1 MVGLFDENEFDKN
14 EEYDIKEVDI
24 NDLLNTKI
32 SYKSKVMDIESI
44 LNALKR
50 GDYKLPKYQRKYVWE
65 KQQAANL
72 ILSLI
77 KNIPIP
83 PLYLY
88 YDKDGKYVVLDGQQ
102 RITTLFM
109 YYNNVFYT
117 SGKVERV
124 RLDFSDISRRLE
136 NIEYLNERIERY
148 QDTMSKDEIKE
159 MKDEIKV
166 LYKEIKSKY
175 NIVPSKF
182 NLNLDKD
189 VKDITFSNFDD
200 KAKRILRRKDLEVVF
215 VECDGKNSDKAY
227 SNC

>member
-1 MVGLFDENEFDKN
+1 MVKLFDENEFDKI
-14 EEYDIKEVDI
+14 EEEDIKEVDI

-88 YDKDGKYVVLDGQQ
+88 YDKDGKVVESEDKNGSKEEVPVNSQDALTKENYLKTKT
-102 RITTLFM
+102 IIE
-109 YYNNVFYT
+109 
-117 SGKVERV
+117 K
-124 RLDFSDISRRLE
+124 RLNDLGIE
-136 NIEYLNERIERY
+136 EYLIRQNE
-148 QDTMSKDEIKE
+148 DT
-159 MKDEIKV
+159 
-166 LYKEIKSKY
+166 
-175 NIVPSKF
+175 
-182 NLNLDKD
+182 
-189 VKDITFSNFDD
+189 
-200 KAKRILRRKDLEVVF
+200 
-215 VECDGKNSDKAY
+215 G
-227 SNC
+227 